1 MTTDSED
8 EVECMEKIEELHQI
22 LNRLK
27 EQKKAGQTE
36 KIDEKIGNVEKALA
50 RYVQFTEK

>member
-1 MTTDSED
+1 MTTDSEN
-8 EVECMEKIEELHQI
+8 EIECMDKIEELHQI

-27 EQKKAGQTE
+27 EQKKAGQTD

>member
-8 EVECMEKIEELHQI
+8 EVECTEKIEELRQI

-27 EQKKAGQTE
+27 EQKRAGQIE
-36 KIDEKIGNVEKALA
+36 KIDEKIGNVEKALT
-50 RYVQFTEK
+50 RYIQFTEK

>member
-1 MTTDSED
+1 MTTNSED

-27 EQKKAGQTE
+27 EQKKAGKTE
-36 KIDEKIGNVEKALA
+36 KIDEKIGNVEKALT
-50 RYVQFTEK
+50 RYLQFIEK